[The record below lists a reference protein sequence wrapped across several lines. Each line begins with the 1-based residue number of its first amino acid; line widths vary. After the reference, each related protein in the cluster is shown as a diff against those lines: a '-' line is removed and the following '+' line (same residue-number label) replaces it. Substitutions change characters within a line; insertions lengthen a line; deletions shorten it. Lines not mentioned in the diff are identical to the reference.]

1 MKEIR
6 LKSMEINNFK
16 KIKSSGVLDF
26 EKGQIEI
33 RGKNESGKSTIA
45 DAFFWCLFG
54 KNSNDAKVFS
64 IKPLDVEGN
73 EAHFITTDVT
83 VTLSIDGV
91 EKKFKRTYYEKY
103 ASKRGSTEKYFDG
116 NTSDFFVNDVPIA
129 KANDYQ
135 KEVNEVID
143 EELFKLLTST
153 TYFNSLHW
161 TKQREIIFKLV
172 QGITD
177 VDIANMFEDLKE
189 LAKELENKKVEDLKA
204 QHQLIMKECDKKIK
218 GLPGEI
224 KTLQEI
230 NYNLPDDFNPGVN
243 DSLLQI
249 KTKKR
254 DELLTTSA
262 SKTKNLKVEELEET
276 IGSIRID
283 INRVKN
289 KKEALLIDAEHD
301 KNMKIGE
308 LSNKAETL
316 KKSIAKF
323 DEDTQTLVDRIAKG
337 QEKVAEKKLELEKN
351 REAGIKNRDKVFTP
365 ESDTCSTCGQK
376 WPVEKIE
383 EFEKHFNVEK
393 ATTREKLVAEYK
405 QIVAEIEKFNSA
417 IKGLKDQVEY
427 LGVQKEEIISNLS
440 AIEDEIKDLE
450 AKGFD
455 VDTQELDSKLETY
468 ASRINL
474 LEQELEYAKG
484 DTYEGMGVATDS
496 VDLVQ
501 QEIDDLASEIELL
514 SKYKINYAN
523 EVNRKESI
531 ILKEQEMK
539 ENLAKFEKSSK
550 VMALT
555 DTFTERKADVLAD
568 RVNKPFKL
576 VKFKLANKNDNGTV
590 DPTCIATV
598 NGVPFPDVNTGAK
611 IQAGLD
617 IIGGLQEIYQVK
629 MPIFVDNA
637 EAVTHWMIDMES
649 QTIRLFADAAYESI
663 EIL

>member
-16 KIKSSGVLDF
+16 KIASSGVLDF
-26 EKGQIEI
+26 SKNQIEI

-45 DAFFWCLFG
+45 DAFFWCMFG
-54 KNSNDAKVFS
+54 KNSNDVKVFS
-64 IKPLDVEGN
+64 IKPIAKNGEETHYL
-73 EAHFITTDVT
+73 TTDVS

-91 EKKFKRTYYEKY
+91 DKKFKRTYYEKY

-116 NTSDFFVNDVPIA
+116 NTSDYFINDVPIA
-129 KANDYQ
+129 KASDYQ
-135 KEVNEVID
+135 QTVNEVID

-172 QGITD
+172 QGISD
-177 VDIANMFEDLKE
+177 LDIANMFEDLKD
-189 LAKELENKKVEDLKA
+189 LAKELENKKVEDMKA
-204 QHQLIMKECDKKIK
+204 QHLLIMKECDKKIK
-218 GLPGEI
+218 ELPGEI

-230 NYNLPDDFNPGVN
+230 NYNLPENFNPGVN
-243 DSLLQI
+243 DSLLKI

-254 DELLTTSA
+254 DELLMTSP
-262 SKTKNLKVEELEET
+262 SKTKNLKAEEIEGT
-276 IGSIRID
+276 IGAIKLD
-283 INRVKN
+283 INRAKN
-289 KKEALLIDAEHD
+289 KKEAILMDAEHD

-308 LSNKAETL
+308 LSAKAETM
-316 KKSIAKF
+316 KKSISKF
-323 DEDTQTLVDRIAKG
+323 DEDTNVLVDRIAKG
-337 QEKVAEKKLELEKN
+337 KDKVAEKMMEREKLIASFKE
-351 REAGIKNRDKVFTP
+351 IKARVFTP
-365 ESDTCSTCGQK
+365 KSDTCPTCGSK
-376 WPVEKIE
+376 WPIEKIE
-383 EFEKHFNVEK
+383 EFEKHFNADIATALEK
-393 ATTREKLVAEYK
+393 NKESGLQVK
-405 QIVAEIEKFNSA
+405 AEIEKYNSA
-417 IKGLKDQVEY
+417 IDGLLDQVKY
-427 LGVQKEEIISNLS
+427 LAVQKEEAISTLA

-450 AKGFD
+450 SKGFEA
-455 VDTQELDSKLETY
+455 DTKEIDSKLETY

-474 LEQELEYAKG
+474 LEQELENAKG
-484 DTYEGMGVATDS
+484 LTVAADS
-496 VDLVQ
+496 VDLAQ
-501 QEIDDLASEIELL
+501 QEIDDLATEIDLL

-523 EVNRKESI
+523 EVNCKESI

-550 VMALT
+550 VMSLI
-555 DTFTERKADVLAD
+555 DTFTERKANVLAD

-590 DPTCIATV
+590 ENTCIATV

-617 IIGGLQEIYQVK
+617 IIGGLQEIYQVR
-629 MPIFVDNA
+629 MPIFIDNA
-637 EAVTHWMIDMES
+637 EAVTHWMIEMES
-649 QTIRLFADAAYESI
+649 QMIKLYADAAYEAI